1 MIKNH
6 LWKNIVDTFVVREY
20 NDYKQN
26 GQNKSTL
33 LREGEYL
40 CCMIILE
47 NTIKKQNLFSFL
59 IWKEET

>member
-33 LREGEYL
+33 LRK
-40 CCMIILE
+40 E
-47 NTIKKQNLFSFL
+47 NIYAV
-59 IWKEET
+59 